1 MFTKKNNKSV
11 YFFILYFFFSSI
23 NMFAQ
28 TTGDLTD
35 TVNKLTDS
43 IKSLLDAN
51 GILQGIFT
59 VLIMVA
65 GLVLII
71 NKDNETIKKRSI
83 QALIGLAIVKAAGY
97 IASTLL
103 PS

>member
-1 MFTKKNNKSV
+1 MITKKNSKNV

-28 TTGDLTD
+28 SGDLTA
-35 TVNKLTDS
+35 TVNNLTGS
-43 IKSLLDAN
+43 IKTLLDAN

-59 VLIMVA
+59 ILIMVA

-71 NKDNETIKKRSI
+71 NKDNETIKKRAI

-103 PS
+103 PA